1 MAVERWKLLEENYI
15 FNRKWLKIQQRT
27 YYLPSREREADFYLF
42 EYSPWVS
49 ILPVTHSGEIVLIRQ
64 YRPGLDQI
72 LWEIPAGLVDEGEK
86 PLDAAKRELFE
97 ETGYRTNAWELLGT
111 FSPNPGT
118 HTNLSY
124 GYIATNIILAGSQD
138 LDETEEIDVV
148 LKHPDEVR
156 SLLKEGK
163 FIASLHAVNLLLYF
177 FRDIL

>member
-1 MAVERWKLLEENYI
+1 MAIERWKLVDKNYI
-15 FNRKWLKIQQRT
+15 FNRKWLKIQQRR

-49 ILPVTHSGEIVLIRQ
+49 ILPITPSCEIVLIRQ
-64 YRPGLDQI
+64 YRPGLDRI
-72 LWEIPAGLVDEGEK
+72 LWEIPAGLVDDGEK
-86 PLDAAKRELFE
+86 PLDAAKRELLE
-97 ETGYRTNAWELLGT
+97 ETGYRAGTWELLGA

-124 GYIATNIILAGSQD
+124 GFIAKDVFRAASQN

-148 LKHPDEVR
+148 LKHPEEVR
-156 SLLKEGK
+156 SLLKEGE
-163 FIASLHAVNLLLYF
+163 FAASLHAVHLLLYF